1 MPREIDDLQANG
13 RQIDE
18 IEDRLA
24 ILRESETSSHYKC
37 CDYVAYAS
45 RRGRRINPN
54 VKLWREWYIQWMYNV
69 ADHFRFGRD
78 VVAYAAAYID
88 RFASKDHSV
97 LYSKDDLTVLAMT
110 SLYIA
115 VKVYSTLDSASA
127 LCASNLVLL
136 TDGKFVEEDILR
148 MEERM
153 LATFQWKLYPP
164 TAICFLREYMHLL
177 PHEVSETK
185 HRVLL
190 DLAKYMVEICVISYD
205 YITYPSSVK
214 AYAALVLALDYLPE
228 TQGVKLQMLEPF
240 SYLNGLVSA
249 WFPGIFD
256 ELRQSL
262 SDRPPALLV
271 KIAGI
276 EKARHS
282 RSTSDTEVGSQDLFN
297 SPREVIPWW
306 DTMLFDL

>member
-1 MPREIDDLQANG
+1 MPTEIDDVHAEG
-13 RQIDE
+13 MQIDE
-18 IEDRLA
+18 IRCRLA

-45 RRGRRINPN
+45 RRGRRIEPN
-54 VKLWREWYIQWMYNV
+54 VKLWREWYIQWMYKV
-69 ADHFRFGRD
+69 ANHFRFGRD

-88 RFASKDHSV
+88 RFATKDNSV
-97 LYSKDDLTVLAMT
+97 LYSKDDLTILAMT
-110 SLYIA
+110 ALYIA

-136 TDGKFVEEDILR
+136 TDGNFVEEDILR
-148 MEERM
+148 MERRM

-164 TAICFLREYMHLL
+164 TAVCFLREYMQLL
-177 PHEVSETK
+177 PFELSETK
-185 HRVLL
+185 HQLL
-190 DLAKYMVEICVISYD
+190 FDLSKYLVEICIISYD
-205 YITYPSSVK
+205 YVTYPSSVK

-228 TQGVKLQMLEPF
+228 THDVKLQMQMHEPF

-249 WFPGIFD
+249 WYPGIFD

-262 SDRPPALLV
+262 SDRPPDLLL
-271 KIAGI
+271 KIAGN
-276 EKARHS
+276 EKARLS
-282 RSTSDTEVGSQDLFN
+282 RSTSETGVVSQDLFK

-306 DTMLFDL
+306 DTVLF

>member
-1 MPREIDDLQANG
+1 MPTKIDDLQADG

-18 IEDRLA
+18 IKGRLA

-45 RRGRRINPN
+45 RRGRRIEPN
-54 VKLWREWYIQWMYNV
+54 VKLWREWYIQWMYSV

-88 RFASKDHSV
+88 RFTTKDNSV

-127 LCASNLVLL
+127 LCAGNLVLL

-164 TAICFLREYMHLL
+164 TAVCFLREYMQLL
-177 PHEVSETK
+177 PYAISETK

-190 DLAKYMVEICVISYD
+190 DLSKYTVEICIISYD
-205 YITYPSSVK
+205 FVTYPSSVK
-214 AYAALVLALDYLPE
+214 AYAALVLALEYLPE
-228 TQGVKLQMLEPF
+228 TNGAKLHMQEHF
-240 SYLNGLVSA
+240 SYLNGLVCA
-249 WFPGIFD
+249 WYPSIFD
-256 ELRQSL
+256 ELREAL
-262 SDRPPALLV
+262 SARPPDLLA
-271 KIAGI
+271 KIVGVD
-276 EKARHS
+276 KARLS
-282 RSTSDTEVGSQDLFN
+282 RSMSDTGVVSQALFN
-297 SPREVIPWW
+297 SPREGW